1 LNEKL
6 LYEVLEVLKYYTKH
20 KSTLMILLWCFGV
33 IFAVS
38 ASSKRVTST
47 LFKIFP
53 AMFHWRKSH
62 TFAIIWK

>member
-38 ASSKRVTST
+38 ASVKEWPAHYS
-47 LFKIFP
+47 KIFP

-62 TFAIIWK
+62 KFAIIWK